1 MEDINVTHR
10 GLPRSRTCCMCG
22 AAMVE
27 VHTRTDC
34 ARGAR
39 VVWQEWQCPRCLHV
53 ERDRYEEG
61 RDDGADERA
70 D

>member
-1 MEDINVTHR
+1 LEDFR
-10 GLPRSRTCCMCG
+10 ESRRDLPRSRTCCMCG

-27 VHTRTDC
+27 VRASHLH
-34 ARGAR
+34 GH
-39 VVWQEWQCPRCLHV
+39 VWQEWQCPRCLHT